1 MYITV
6 QTVNTRPFKKKQM
19 CTFMSFSLIVLL
31 NDRQKKLIALLTISL
46 TVCMSLK
53 IYPQRILYIILLII
67 NRIMYY

>member
-1 MYITV
+1 
-6 QTVNTRPFKKKQM
+6 M